1 MYFNTFENHI
11 RHSPLR
17 YIKVVDVTGC
27 GDIVLCVL
35 VYIYLKQRKLYQ
47 ACKIANFI
55 AGKAVGVIGNFQIS
69 INDISEA
76 EKYLEDK
83 IIFDTDA
90 EKIQQLSLVENLVF
104 TNGCFDIIHSAHIRL
119 IKYAKTLG
127 EVLVLG
133 LNSDRSIK
141 IIKGDKR
148 PINNQQE
155 RAELLAN
162 LDWVDYIIIFDD
174 TTPYSVL
181 QNLKPSIIVKGGD
194 YEIDKIIGKEFS
206 QRVVLFDYA
215 ENCSTTK
222 VIEKIIEKI

>member
-17 YIKVVDVTGC
+17 SIKVVDVTGC

-35 VYIYLKQRKLYQ
+35 VYIFLKSYDLYK

-76 EKYLEDK
+76 EKHLENKILFCTDTDK
-83 IIFDTDA
+83 I
-90 EKIQQLSLVENLVF
+90 KRLSLVENLVF

-133 LNSDRSIK
+133 LNSDKSVK

-148 PINNQQE
+148 PINSQQE

-194 YEIDKIIGKEFS
+194 YEIDKIVGKEFTKK
-206 QRVVLFDYA
+206 VVLFDYV